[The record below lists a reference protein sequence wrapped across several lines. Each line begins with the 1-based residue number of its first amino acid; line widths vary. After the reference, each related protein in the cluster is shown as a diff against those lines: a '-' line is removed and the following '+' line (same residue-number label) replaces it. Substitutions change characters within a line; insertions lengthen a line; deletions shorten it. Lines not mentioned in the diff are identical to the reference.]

1 MSNYKIFKWDKI
13 GDIGVVSFD
22 VPGEVMNTWTK
33 EAINEFI
40 GLLDDLE
47 NAKDT
52 KGVIFISRK
61 PGTFHAGANLK
72 MLDQMKNREETLKQ
86 LDIFQNTFRRMSH
99 LNYPTLAAIE
109 GHCLGGGLEFALACT
124 ARIAKESKTT
134 LLGLPECS
142 LGIFPGGGGTQRLPR
157 LIGYSAIELILKGR
171 VFPASEAY
179 QHGIIDKL
187 IPEESNLTDEAV
199 KFLTEI
205 ISAEDVLKRK
215 KHDFSKID
223 DAANQ
228 AQQEVLK
235 TTKGREIPGLM
246 LAIESIQEGVKV
258 SLDEGLE
265 IEKRNFL
272 EAVLSN
278 QAKGSIHTFFLKTMS
293 DKPKAMMSTD
303 FEPKPLKKIAILG
316 FGTMGRGIA
325 IDVLRNTEIEVIVK
339 DIPESL
345 KAGKAFIR
353 KIFDGLSEKKKIKS
367 PVDDIMSR
375 LTVVSDYTEEFND
388 VDLVIEAVYED
399 INVKAQVYKEISK
412 TVKDDCILATNT
424 SSIPLSSLQPHVA
437 NPARFAGV
445 HFFSPVWLMQLVEI
459 IRGEKTNPDTID
471 NLLNFAGEIRK
482 RPIICNDNPGFI
494 VNAVLFP
501 YFMDALD
508 FVEKGNPVEKVD
520 EAFVQFGMPLGP
532 IRLIDEVGIDVS
544 YNVVVGKGI
553 EQNTLK
559 NVVKDGRL
567 GLKKSG
573 KGFFLKDG
581 SVDPEIFPLIA
592 YQEKFEMTAEEMQ
605 TKVLEDMVRVGQDL
619 LKKGIVDDPRMID
632 IGMIWGTGFPPEKG
646 GPMKWADL
654 IGLNQKL
661 FGKTCYQLG

>member
-33 EAINEFI
+33 GAINEFI

-86 LDIFQNTFRRMSH
+86 LDIFQNAFRRMSH

-246 LAIESIQEGVKV
+246 LAIKSIQEGVKV

-293 DKPKAMMSTD
+293 DKPKAMMSKD

>member
-22 VPGEVMNTWTK
+22 VPDEAMNTWTK

-40 GLLDDLE
+40 MLLDDLE
-47 NAKDT
+47 NAKET
-52 KGVIFISRK
+52 KGVIFISKK

-72 MLDQMKNREETLKQ
+72 VLDQMKDREETLKQ
-86 LDIFQNTFRRMSH
+86 LDVFKNAFRRLSH
-99 LNYPTLAAIE
+99 LSCPTLAAIE

-134 LLGLPECS
+134 LLGLPECT

-157 LIGYSAIELILKGR
+157 LIGYGAFELILKGR

-179 QHGIIDKL
+179 HHGVIDKL
-187 IPEESNLTDEAV
+187 VPENGDLTDVAV

-205 ISAEDVLKRK
+205 ISGKDVLKRE

-223 DAANQ
+223 DIANQ

-235 TTKGREIPGLM
+235 ATKGREIPGLT
-246 LAIESIQEGVKV
+246 LAIKSIQEGVKV

-265 IEKRNFL
+265 IEKRNFT

-278 QAKGSIHTFFLKTMS
+278 EAKGNIHTFFLKTMS
-293 DKPKAMMSTD
+293 DKPRAMMSKG
-303 FEPKPLKKIAILG
+303 FEAKPLNKAAILG

-325 IDVLRNTEIEVIVK
+325 IDILRNTEIAVIVK

-345 KAGKAFIR
+345 EAGKAFVK
-353 KIFDGLSEKKKIKS
+353 KIFDGLADKKRIRK

-375 LTVVSDYTEEFND
+375 LVVVSDYTEEFND
-388 VDLVIEAVYED
+388 VDLVIEAVFED
-399 INVKAQVYKEISK
+399 INVKAQVYKEICK
-412 TVKDDCILATNT
+412 IVRDDCILATNT
-424 SSIPLSSLQPHVA
+424 SSIPLRSMEPHVA

-459 IRGEKTNPDTID
+459 IRGEKTSSDTID
-471 NLLNFAGEIRK
+471 NLLNFAGAIRK
-482 RPIICNDNPGFI
+482 RPVICNDHPGFV

-508 FVEKGNPVEKVD
+508 FVEKGNPIEKVD

-532 IRLIDEVGIDVS
+532 IRLTDEVGIDVS
-544 YNVVVGKGI
+544 YNVIVGKGI
-553 EQNTLK
+553 KQNTLN

-573 KGFFLKDG
+573 KGFFLQDG
-581 SVDPEIFPLIA
+581 SVDPEVISLIA

-605 TKVLEDMVRVGQDL
+605 AKVLEDMVRVGQDL
-619 LKKGIVDDPRMID
+619 LKKGIVEDPRMID
-632 IGMIWGTGFPPEKG
+632 IGMIWGTGFPAEKG

-654 IGLNQKL
+654 IGLSEKL
-661 FGKTCYQLG
+661 FDKTFYEPS

>member
-1 MSNYKIFKWDKI
+1 MQSGKIFKWENVDGI
-13 GDIGVVSFD
+13 GIISFD
-22 VPGEVMNTWTK
+22 VPGEAMNTWT
-33 EAINEFI
+33 EAAINEFI

-52 KGVIFISRK
+52 RGAIFISRK

-72 MLDQMKNREETLKQ
+72 LLDQMKNREETHKQ
-86 LDIFQNTFRRMSH
+86 LDVFKNAFQRLSQ
-99 LNYPTLAAIE
+99 LSYPTLAAIE

-124 ARIAKESKTT
+124 ARVAKASKTT
-134 LLGLPECS
+134 LIGLPECS

-157 LIGYSAIELILKGR
+157 LIGYRAIELILKGR
-171 VFPASEAY
+171 IMPASEAY
-179 QHGIIDKL
+179 DSGIIDRL
-187 IPEESNLTDEAV
+187 IPEESDLTDEAL

-205 ISAEDVLKRK
+205 ISAQDVLKRK

-223 DAANQ
+223 DIANQ
-228 AQQEVLK
+228 TRQEILK

-246 LAIESIQEGVKV
+246 LAIKSIQEGLKV
-258 SLDEGLE
+258 SLDEGIE

-278 QAKGSIHTFFLKTMS
+278 EAKGSIHTFFLKTMS
-293 DKPKAMMSTD
+293 DKPKAMMSKD

-325 IDVLRNTEIEVIVK
+325 IDILRNTEIAVIVK
-339 DIPESL
+339 DIPESMES
-345 KAGKAFIR
+345 GKTFLR

-367 PVDDIMSR
+367 PVDEIMSR

-399 INVKAQVYKEISK
+399 INVKAQVYQEISK

-424 SSIPLSSLQPHVA
+424 SSIPLRSMEPHVA

-459 IRGEKTNPDTID
+459 IRGEKTSPDTID
-471 NLLNFAGEIRK
+471 NLLNFASTIRK

-553 EQNTLK
+553 EQHTLK
-559 NVVKDGRL
+559 NVVQEGRL

-581 SVDPEIFPLIA
+581 SVDPEVLPLIA
-592 YQEKFEMTAEEMQ
+592 YQEKIEMTAEEMQ
-605 TKVLEDMVRVGQDL
+605 AKVLEDMVSVGQDL
-619 LKKGIVDDPRMID
+619 LKKGIVEDPRMID
-632 IGMIWGTGFPPEKG
+632 IGMIWGTGFPADRG
-646 GPMKWADL
+646 GPLKWADL
-654 IGLNQKL
+654 MGLSEKL
-661 FGKTCYQLG
+661 FGKTFYEPS

>member
-13 GDIGVVSFD
+13 DNIGVVSFD
-22 VPGEVMNTWTK
+22 VPGEAMNTWTK

-86 LDIFQNTFRRMSH
+86 LDVFQNAFRRLSH
-99 LNYPTLAAIE
+99 LNCPTLAAIE

-157 LIGYSAIELILKGR
+157 LIGYGSIELILKGR

-179 QHGIIDKL
+179 HHGIVDKL
-187 IPEESNLTDEAV
+187 IPEESDLTDEAV

-246 LAIESIQEGVKV
+246 LAIKSIQEGVKV

-278 QAKGSIHTFFLKTMS
+278 EAKGSIHTFFLKTMS
-293 DKPKAMMSTD
+293 DKPRAMMSKD

-325 IDVLRNTEIEVIVK
+325 IDILRNSEIAVIVK

-345 KAGKAFIR
+345 ETGKAFVR
-353 KIFDGLSEKKKIKS
+353 KIFDGLSEKKKVKS

-375 LTVVSDYTEEFND
+375 LSAVSDYAEDFND

-399 INVKAQVYKEISK
+399 INVKAQVYKEICE
-412 TVKDDCILATNT
+412 TVNADCILATNT
-424 SSIPLSSLQPHVA
+424 SSIPLRSLEPHVA
-437 NPARFAGV
+437 NRARFAGV

-459 IRGEKTNPDTID
+459 IRGKKTSPDTID
-471 NLLNFAGEIRK
+471 NLLNFTGIIRK

-508 FVEKGNPVEKVD
+508 FVEKGNPIEKVD
-520 EAFVQFGMPLGP
+520 EAFLKFGMPVGP

-553 EQNTLK
+553 EQHTLK
-559 NVVKDGRL
+559 KVVQDGRL

-581 SVDPEIFPLIA
+581 SVDPEVLPHIA

-605 TKVLEDMVRVGQDL
+605 AKVLEDMVRVGQDL
-619 LKKGIVDDPRMID
+619 LEKGIVEDPRMID
-632 IGMIWGTGFPPEKG
+632 IGMIWGTGFPADRG
-646 GPMKWADL
+646 GPLKWADL
-654 IGLNQKL
+654 VGLSEKL
-661 FGKTCYQLG
+661 FNKTFY

>member
-1 MSNYKIFKWDKI
+1 MSYGEIFKWEKMD
-13 GDIGVVSFD
+13 DIGVISFD
-22 VPGEVMNTWTK
+22 VPGEAMNTWTT
-33 EAINEFI
+33 EAVDEFL

-47 NAKDT
+47 KT
-52 KGVIFISRK
+52 TGTRGVIFISRK
-61 PGTFHAGANLK
+61 PGTFHVGANLK
-72 MLDQMKNREETLKQ
+72 LLDQIKNREKGLKL
-86 LDIFQNTFRRMSH
+86 LDIFHDAFRRLSR

-109 GHCLGGGLEFALACT
+109 GHCLGGGLEFALTCT
-124 ARIAKESKTT
+124 ARVAKASKTT
-134 LLGLPECS
+134 LLGLPECT

-157 LIGYSAIELILKGR
+157 LIGYRAMELILKGR

-179 QHGIIDKL
+179 HYGIIDKL
-187 IPEESNLTDEAV
+187 ISEKCDLKEEAY
-199 KFLTEI
+199 KFLAEI
-205 ISAEDVLKRK
+205 ISNEDTLSRK

-223 DAANQ
+223 EAANQ
-228 AQQEVLK
+228 ARQEVLK
-235 TTKGREIPGLM
+235 TTRGREIPGLM
-246 LAIESIQEGVKV
+246 LAIQSIQKGVKV

-278 QAKGSIHTFFLKTMS
+278 EAKGSIHTFFLKTMS
-293 DKPKAMMSTD
+293 DKPKAMMSKD
-303 FEPKPLKKIAILG
+303 FESKPLNKAAILG
-316 FGTMGRGIA
+316 FGNMGRGIA
-325 IDVLRNTEIEVIVK
+325 IAILSNTGISVLVK

-345 KAGKAFIR
+345 KAGKTFVR
-353 KIFDGLSEKKKIKS
+353 KILDGLAEKKRIKS

-375 LTVVSDYTEEFND
+375 LTFASDYTDEFND

-399 INVKAQVYKEISK
+399 IKVKANVYREICK
-412 TVKDDCILATNT
+412 IVKADCTLATNT
-424 SSIPLSSLQPHVA
+424 SSIPLKALEPYIT
-437 NPARFAGV
+437 NPERFAGA

-459 IRGEKTNPDTID
+459 IRGEKTSSDTID
-471 NLLNFAGEIRK
+471 NLLNFAGLILK
-482 RPIICNDNPGFI
+482 RPIICNDNPGFV

-508 FVEKGNPVEKVD
+508 FVEKGNSVERVD

-544 YNVVVGKGI
+544 YNVIVGKGI
-553 EQNTLK
+553 AQNTLK

-581 SVDPEIFPLIA
+581 SVDPEVLPLIA
-592 YQEKFEMTAEEMQ
+592 YQRKLKMTAEEMQ
-605 TKVLEDMVRVGQDL
+605 MKVLEDMVTVGQNL
-619 LKKGIVDDPRMID
+619 LKKGIVEDPRMID
-632 IGMIWGTGFPPEKG
+632 IGMIWGTGFPPDKG

-654 IGLNQKL
+654 IGLSEKL
-661 FGKTCYQLG
+661 FGKTFYESA